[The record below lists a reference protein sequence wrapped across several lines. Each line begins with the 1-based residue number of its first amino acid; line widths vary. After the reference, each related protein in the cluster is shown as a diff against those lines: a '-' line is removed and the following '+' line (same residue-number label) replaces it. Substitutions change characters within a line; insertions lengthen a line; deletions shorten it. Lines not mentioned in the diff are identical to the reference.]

1 MALGHFR
8 VLSFWLMQYGSINQD
23 GSEVHLA
30 FVMLVISVAKLLFMS
45 HGGYNLTGITSQDGD
60 KATWLLLLELSFLI
74 K

>member
-8 VLSFWLMQYGSINQD
+8 VLSFWLMEYGSISQD
-23 GSEVHLA
+23 GNEVHLA
-30 FVMLVISVAKLLFMS
+30 FIILVISVAKLLSMS
-45 HGGYNLTGITSQDGD
+45 HGGYNLTRITNQDGN